1 MASIAKPRKTQL
13 TLNQEKSV
21 MWEKLKALPLFVKVI
36 LGFFVGIN
44 AIGLICMMFVPSP
57 SPSPQ
62 PPQNPEQQVVYRKG
76 YNPQREVNPANPDNG
91 REQEEASGDDKSQLL
106 ARYKAQ
112 LAQIDLQFK
121 QCYEESLR
129 EGPMVT
135 CARNYQQ
142 WTMQTGWLVTYI
154 TRLEKGNPDIT
165 FCQANNNISGCK
177 GVQISSG
184 YGSGSSSSGGSG
196 GSSDDGRYDRQAI
209 RGNTNYAD
217 ADGEAHEL
225 PTAPYYFKDKV
236 TGEFVA
242 SQYPTPPNNTHTYEQ
257 MTPEN

>member
-1 MASIAKPRKTQL
+1 ML
-13 TLNQEKSV
+13 
-21 MWEKLKALPLFVKVI
+21 EKLKALPLFVKVI
-36 LGFFVGIN
+36 LGFFVAIN
-44 AIGLICMMFVPSP
+44 AIGLISLAIAPSL
-57 SPSPQ
+57 SPNPNPNPL
-62 PPQNPEQQVVYRKG
+62 PPQNPEQQVVYPKG
-76 YNPQREVNPANPDNG
+76 YSPQREVNPPTPDNG
-91 REQEEASGDDKSQLL
+91 REQEEASGDNKSQLL
-106 ARYKAQ
+106 ARDKAQ
-112 LAQIDLQFK
+112 LAQINLQVK

-135 CARNYQQ
+135 CAQNYQQ

-154 TRLEKGNPDIT
+154 TRLERGNPNIT

-184 YGSGSSSSGGSG
+184 YGSGSSSGGSG
-196 GSSDDGRYDRQAI
+196 GSSDAGRYDRQAI

-217 ADGEAHEL
+217 ADGETHEL

-242 SQYPTPPNNTHTYEQ
+242 SQYPTPPSNTHTYEQ